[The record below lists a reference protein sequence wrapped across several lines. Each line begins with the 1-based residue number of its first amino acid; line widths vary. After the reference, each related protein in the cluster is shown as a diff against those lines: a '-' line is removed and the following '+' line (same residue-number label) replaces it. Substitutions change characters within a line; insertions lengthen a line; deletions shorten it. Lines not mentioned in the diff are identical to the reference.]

1 MNIMNHIKPGVLVA
15 RFTGILVIAGT
26 LAACNK
32 ADYLDVN
39 AGERPPLNAQI
50 SFVNAR
56 PVNIPLQF
64 WAFTAQVTTTAVSVG
79 QASPY
84 LPTVFG
90 NVQINFTEGTGTSY
104 KLSRQFGNQAA
115 FTASGGPNGPVAGY
129 HHTVF
134 AASSKTDITKDTLI
148 LFYDNLQPPAA
159 GKAKLRFVHLAPG
172 TPVVS
177 ITLQQQGRGSLLFE
191 NVDYGRAGGSV
202 LTGDGLNVWS
212 LGPFIEVPAGT
223 SGLAV
228 SITSDNSPLVIEGET
243 FSNLTLE
250 AGKSY
255 TAFLYKVPGKSA
267 TGGAIITHL
276 EN

>member
-1 MNIMNHIKPGVLVA
+1 MKTKININQYILLSRLGRIMLI
-15 RFTGILVIAGT
+15 TGL

-39 AGERPPLNAQI
+39 AGERPPLNAEI

-56 PVNIPLQF
+56 PVDIPLQF
-64 WAFTAQVTTTAVSVG
+64 WAFTAQVTTSAVSIG

-115 FTASGGPNGPVAGY
+115 FSASGGPNGPVAGY

-159 GKAKLRFVHLAPG
+159 GKAKLRFVHLAADI
-172 TPVVS
+172 PVVS
-177 ITLQQQGRGSLLFE
+177 LALQQQGKESQLFGQVE
-191 NVDYGRAGGSV
+191 YGRAGGSV
-202 LTGDGLNVWS
+202 LSGDSLNIWS

-223 SGLAV
+223 SSLAV
-228 SITSDNSPLVIEGET
+228 SIASGHSPLPIEGET
-243 FSNLTLE
+243 FSNLILE

-255 TAFLYKVPGKSA
+255 TAFLYKVPGKPA
-267 TGGAIITHL
+267 TGGAVITHL

>member
-1 MNIMNHIKPGVLVA
+1 MNMTINITRGIFSA
-15 RFTGILVIAGT
+15 RIVTILLIAGM
-26 LAACNK
+26 LGACNK

-56 PVNIPLQF
+56 PVDVPLQF
-64 WAFTAQVTTTAVSVG
+64 WAFTAQVTTTSVG
-79 QASPY
+79 VGKASPY

-115 FTASGGPNGPVAGY
+115 FTASGGPNGPIAGY

-148 LFYDNLQPPAA
+148 LFYDNLETPAA

-172 TPVVS
+172 IPAVS
-177 ITLQQQGRGSLLFE
+177 ITLQQQGRDSLLFGS
-191 NVDYGRAGGSV
+191 VDYGRAGGSV
-202 LTGDGLNVWS
+202 LEGNGLNVWS
-212 LGPFIEVPAGT
+212 LGPFVEVPAGT

-228 SITSDNSPLVIEGET
+228 SSSSDHSPLAIEGET
-243 FSNLTLE
+243 FSNLALE

-255 TAFLYKVPGKSA
+255 TVFLYKAPGKSA